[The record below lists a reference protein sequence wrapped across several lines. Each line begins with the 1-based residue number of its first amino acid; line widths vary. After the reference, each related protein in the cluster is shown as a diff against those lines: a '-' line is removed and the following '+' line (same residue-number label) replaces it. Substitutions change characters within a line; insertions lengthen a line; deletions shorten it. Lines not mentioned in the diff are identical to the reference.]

1 MSSLLREA
9 RLSRGWSSARLRHEL
24 TRAATRRGVPVA
36 TDSSLRVLIS
46 RWENGHSEPDDINRS
61 LLQEVYGL
69 DAGALG
75 LAEDRVE
82 IGYNV
87 SRLLAHVVR
96 RELVP
101 APVLGYFGDQLRALS
116 RLDNTTGPHFVIA
129 TATAQLH
136 QVEQLAAAGP
146 TELAALTARF
156 AEFTGWLHQDLG
168 DSKEAGLLTARAV
181 DFAYASGDQELV
193 TYNLMRR
200 ANILTG
206 TGDHHLAASIAGRA
220 LLQAQDLA
228 PHLEAICLRQQAL
241 TAAHLEDESTSL
253 TAIERALSLAAAGT
267 ETGLGGPAA
276 YCTTPYVQM
285 EAARCLLLL
294 GRAAE
299 AEQAC
304 VRALQDWPTGLD
316 RDRSLCLARRSSAL
330 ADLNELHEACAAALA
345 ALESVRSAPS
355 GRALQVVRRIV
366 PRLRRL
372 GRHPIVQELTDA
384 LAEVA

>member
-9 RLSRGWSSARLRHEL
+9 RLSRGWSSARLRHEV
-24 TRAATRRGVPVA
+24 TRVANRRGIPVA
-36 TDSSLRVLIS
+36 SDSSLRVLIS

-69 DAGALG
+69 DARALG
-75 LAEDRVE
+75 LAGDKVE
-82 IGYNV
+82 TGYNV
-87 SRLLAHVVR
+87 SRLIANVAR

-101 APVLGYFGDQLRALS
+101 APVIGYFGDQLRALS
-116 RLDNTTGPHFVIA
+116 QLDNAAGPHFVLA

-146 TELAALTARF
+146 PELAALAARF

-168 DSKEAGLLTARAV
+168 DRTSAGLLTARAV
-181 DFAYASGDQELV
+181 DLADVSGDQELV

-206 TGDHHLAASIAGRA
+206 TGDHHLAASMADRA
-220 LLQAQDLA
+220 LRQAQDLA
-228 PHLEAICLRQQAL
+228 PHLEAVCLRQEAL
-241 TAAHLEDESTSL
+241 TAAHLKDESTSL
-253 TAIERALSLAAAGT
+253 TAIGQALSLAAA
-267 ETGLGGPAA
+267 ETGTGLLGPAA

-294 GRAAE
+294 GRSSE
-299 AEQAC
+299 AEKAC
-304 VRALQDWPTGLD
+304 SLALQDWPIGLE
-316 RDRSLCLARRSSAL
+316 RDRSLCLARRSAAL
-330 ADLNELHEACAAALA
+330 VDLNELEEACGAALA

-366 PRLRRL
+366 PRLRPL